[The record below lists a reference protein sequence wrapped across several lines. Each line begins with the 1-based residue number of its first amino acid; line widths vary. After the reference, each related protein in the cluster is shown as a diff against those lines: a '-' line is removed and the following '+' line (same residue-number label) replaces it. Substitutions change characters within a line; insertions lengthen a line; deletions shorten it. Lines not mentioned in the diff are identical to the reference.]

1 MANIHTGELRPWDD
15 LTPEQQQSGEW
26 IKVPDGTEGGRA
38 RSASLLDR
46 VFAKRNP
53 AAEKAAELAQLRRQ
67 NDSLHEQLRGF
78 DAVGKPTNRST

>member
-38 RSASLLDR
+38 RPASLLDHM
-46 VFAKRNP
+46 FPKP
-53 AAEKAAELAQLRRQ
+53 DAAEAQLKRQ
-67 NDSLHEQLRGF
+67 FDALTQRGSGF
-78 DAVGKPTNRST
+78 DAVGRPRR

>member
-46 VFAKRNP
+46 VFAKRDP
-53 AAEKAAELAQLRRQ
+53 AAEEAQLRRQ
-67 NDSLHEQLRGF
+67 YDSLSEQLRGF
-78 DAVGKPTNRST
+78 DAVGKPRR